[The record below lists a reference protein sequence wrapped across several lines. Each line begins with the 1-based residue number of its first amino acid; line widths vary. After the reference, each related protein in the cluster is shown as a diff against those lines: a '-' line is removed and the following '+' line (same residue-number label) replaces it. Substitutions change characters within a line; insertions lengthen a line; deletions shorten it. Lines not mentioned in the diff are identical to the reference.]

1 MIVSRKKAYT
11 PKREKYNDLSTLYN
25 EMREA
30 GIKILYFN
38 GNILETKHQRWG
50 LYEGRL
56 TMWDL

>member
-1 MIVSRKKAYT
+1 MSKSKNYK

-25 EMREA
+25 EMRTA
-30 GIKILYFN
+30 KVKILYFN
-38 GNILETKHQRWG
+38 GNVLETKHQRWG